1 MADDLNYGYKGAD
14 VPQSFGNN
22 KGVFDPSD
30 INNLVKDDKW
40 TQYGQLELIETQT
53 ASSGSADIYTV
64 NFESIQE
71 SQYNVHFL
79 TFSEG
84 QSNGYQYLS
93 LRFGNNGSYTTSGY
107 QYARQSMLN
116 ATFAED
122 RSTSENTIRI
132 GSYVYRGENAYA
144 YIYNIGDSSK
154 YTFVTSQMVGN
165 AANYVGCASSF
176 GSGVLPTAS
185 SFNNI
190 QILRT
195 NSVGWYGFKA
205 SLYGIKEYS

>member
-1 MADDLNYGYKGAD
+1 MSEYGYIPEA
-14 VPQSFGNN
+14 PEQSAFNN
-22 KGVFDPSD
+22 KGIFKPKD
-30 INNLVKDDKW
+30 IYNLDQTNKW
-40 TQYGQLELIETQT
+40 TPQLGQLELIETQT
-53 ASSGSADIYTV
+53 ASSASADIYTV

-84 QSNGYQYLS
+84 KSNGYQYLS
-93 LRFGNNGSYTTSGY
+93 LRFGNGGTYTTTGY
-107 QYARQSMLN
+107 QYAAQEYLDTGS
-116 ATFAED
+116 FSEK
-122 RSTSENTIRI
+122 RSTSDNMLRI

-144 YIYNIGDSSK
+144 YIYNIGDSAK
-154 YTFVTSQMVGN
+154 YTFTTSMQSAVRDNNLGFR
-165 AANYVGCASSF
+165 GQF
-176 GSGVLPTAS
+176 GSGVLRTAS

-195 NSVGWYGFKA
+195 NSVGWYSFKA

>member
-1 MADDLNYGYKGAD
+1 MSEYGYIPEA
-14 VPQSFGNN
+14 PEQSFGNN
-22 KGVFDPSD
+22 KGIFNPKD
-30 INNLVKDDKW
+30 IYDLTRADKY
-40 TQYGQLELIETQT
+40 TNYGQLELIETQT
-53 ASSGSADIYTV
+53 ANSGSADIYTV

-107 QYARQSMLN
+107 QYAAQDYQDDGS
-116 ATFAED
+116 FSEKK
-122 RSTSENTIRI
+122 STSADMLRI
-132 GSYVYRGENAYA
+132 GAYVYKGENAYA
-144 YIYNIGDSSK
+144 YIYNIGDSAK
-154 YTFVTSQMVGN
+154 YTFTTSMHSSVRGN
-165 AANYVGCASSF
+165 NLGFRGQF

-195 NSVGWYGFKA
+195 NSVGWYSFKA
-205 SLYGIKEYS
+205 SLYGIAES

>member
-1 MADDLNYGYKGAD
+1 MPLGAAR
-14 VPQSFGNN
+14 FGLLG
-22 KGVFDPSD
+22 GVDPG
-30 INNLVKDDKW
+30 K
-40 TQYGQLELIETQT
+40 LELIETQT
-53 ASSGSADIYTV
+53 ATSGSADIMTV

-71 SQYNVHFL
+71 SKYNVHFL

-93 LRFGNNGSYTTSGY
+93 LRFGNDSTYTTSGY
-107 QYARQSMLN
+107 QYARQQMLN
-116 ATFAED
+116 TTFAED
-122 RSTSENTIRI
+122 RSTSQSTIRI

-154 YTFVTSQMVGN
+154 HTFVTSHMVGN
-165 AANYVGCASSF
+165 AANRVGCASSF

-205 SLYGIKEYS
+205 SLYGIAES

>member
-1 MADDLNYGYKGAD
+1 MSEYGYIPEA
-14 VPQSFGNN
+14 PEQSFGNN
-22 KGVFDPSD
+22 KGIFTPKD
-30 INNLVKDDKW
+30 IYDLTRADKY
-40 TQYGQLELIETQT
+40 TNYGQLELIETQT
-53 ASSGSADIYTV
+53 ATSGSADIMTV

-71 SQYNVHFL
+71 SKYNVHFL

-93 LRFGNNGSYTTSGY
+93 LRFGNDSTYTTSGY
-107 QYARQSMLN
+107 QYARQQMLN
-116 ATFAED
+116 TTFAED
-122 RSTSENTIRI
+122 RSTSQSTIRI

-154 YTFVTSQMVGN
+154 YTFATSQMVGN